1 MAQPALVPVAG
12 TESDSH
18 DLLAQDVRRGLQQSP
33 KELPCRY
40 FYDVLGCELFDAIT
54 ELPEYYLTRAETEI
68 LSRYAPQ
75 IIERTKPEF
84 IVELGAGSCTKTR
97 LLIDAG
103 LAGPSLRGFI
113 PFDIS
118 RSSIDRVTSE
128 LSDIYPGLAIQGIVG
143 DFATQLAMIPRFSHQ
158 LVMFLGSTIGNLN
171 DDDCRLF
178 FRTVRSLLRP
188 DDAFL
193 IGFDLVKD
201 ESQLLAAYN
210 DSKGVTLRFNL
221 NLLRR
226 LNRELGADFDLEA
239 FRHIAIYNRGQA
251 QMEMYLE
258 SQKRQVVTIPGAEMR
273 VTFGQGERIHTEISR
288 KFTRHQVEALFV
300 EAAMTMIGWYTDDA
314 HRFAVALAVARES

>member
-12 TESDSH
+12 TESDSPE
-18 DLLAQDVRRGLQQSP
+18 LLVEDVRRGLEQSP
-33 KELPCRY
+33 RELPCRY
-40 FYDVLGCELFDAIT
+40 FYDALGCQLFDAIT

-68 LSRYAPQ
+68 LSRYAVQ
-75 IIERTKPEF
+75 VIERTKPEF

-103 LAGPSLRGFI
+103 LACGSLRGFI

-128 LSDIYPGLAIQGIVG
+128 LSDVYPGLAIRGIVG
-143 DFATQLAMIPRFSHQ
+143 DFATQLAMIPRLRRQ
-158 LVMFLGSTIGNLN
+158 LVMFLGSTIGNLA
-171 DDDCRLF
+171 DDECKRF
-178 FRTVRSLLRP
+178 FQSIRSLLRP
-188 DDAFL
+188 DDAFF

-210 DSKGVTLRFNL
+210 DSQGVTLRFNL

-239 FRHIAIYNRGQA
+239 FRHIAIYNRGLA

-258 SQKRQVVTIPGAEMR
+258 SQKLQVVTIPGAEMR
-273 VTFGQGERIHTEISR
+273 VTFGEGERIHTEISR
-288 KFTRHQVEALFV
+288 KFTRQQVEALFV
-300 EAAMTMIGWYTDDA
+300 KAGMTMVGWYTDGA
-314 HRFAVALAVARES
+314 NRFAVALAVATES